1 VGEDKQPPEG
11 GSEIT
16 APAED
21 ALTRAQGE
29 LVALDRR
36 AEEAAQEAVPK
47 NTRKAYELELACFV
61 SWCARHGV
69 QASPAEPRVVR
80 AYLQELADKG
90 RSPEDTR
97 SGKVRGP
104 FGYSALMRTLAAI
117 CRSRQESGHGSIW
130 KDPLISKE
138 RDLLARTK
146 GVGPKKQKRALS
158 GVDEELF
165 FRVCDQIG
173 DDVRGIRDRA
183 MLLVGWRGGGR
194 RRSEIAAARVEHF
207 ESIDRGFKWKIPR
220 SKADQ
225 EGRGFTVTLTLE
237 GDERYCAVRALR
249 RWLEVSKIDSGPV
262 FRGVDMNTGEI
273 SNRALAAEGVAD
285 RIKVYVKRLGLDP
298 ADFAG
303 HSIRSGF
310 VDTAYRLGKNVS
322 DIKDMTGHSRVEE
335 VFTYVRNSGRVEDS
349 AGFGLIDEA
358 LKRSGAKKES
368 ESEDG

>member
-1 VGEDKQPPEG
+1 MGEDKQPPEG
-11 GSEIT
+11 GDKIT
-16 APAED
+16 THADHVLA
-21 ALTRAQGE
+21 RARGE

-36 AEEAAQEAVPK
+36 AEEAAEEAVPA

-69 QASPAEPRVVR
+69 AASPAEPRVVR

-97 SGKVRGP
+97 TGKVRGP
-104 FGYSALMRTLAAI
+104 FGYSALMRTLSAI

-130 KDPLISKE
+130 KDPLIKKE
-138 RDLLARTK
+138 RELLARTK
-146 GVGPKKQKRALS
+146 GVAPKKRKSALS
-158 GVDEELF
+158 GVDRELF
-165 FRVCDQIG
+165 FRVCDEIG
-173 DDVRGIRDRA
+173 DDVRGLRDRA

-194 RRSEIAAARVEHF
+194 RRSEIVDARIEHF
-207 ESIDRGFKWKIPR
+207 EAIDNGFRWKIPH

-225 EGRGFTVTLTLE
+225 AGRGLVVTLVLE
-237 GDERYCAVRALR
+237 DDERYCAVRALR
-249 RWLEVSKIDSGPV
+249 RWLEVSKIDHGFV

-273 SNRALAAEGVAD
+273 SEHKLDPKTVSNRV
-285 RIKVYVKRLGLDP
+285 KFYVKKLGLDP
-298 ADFAG
+298 ADFGG

-349 AGFGLIDEA
+349 AGFGLVDEA
-358 LKRSGAKKES
+358 LKRSSRKKET
-368 ESEDG
+368 